1 MNGIQC
7 VASLWELEF
16 TQHYCRRDDK
26 YGYIPF
32 QFTNKCYHTSSGNAR
47 CFPESGGHG
56 DDRYE

>member
-1 MNGIQC
+1 M
-7 VASLWELEF
+7 ASLWELEF